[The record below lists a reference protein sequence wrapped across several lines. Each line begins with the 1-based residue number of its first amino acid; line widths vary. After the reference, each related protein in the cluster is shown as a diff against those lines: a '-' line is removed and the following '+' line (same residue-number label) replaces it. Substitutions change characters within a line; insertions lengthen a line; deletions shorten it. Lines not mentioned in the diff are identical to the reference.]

1 MSEHIVIRAARGR
14 GIRVDD
20 GTGAAEGR
28 HPRIARVPGRRQDT
42 LLSVRLP
49 VVDFTLE
56 AAKAWSRHNPRSGK
70 STLSVEH
77 EVRLHLDAERLAGPV
92 RIDSAMVEGVVVGGP
107 VRDAGPARG
116 PNLDAARRVAVTL
129 VVIDYRVAV
138 RHHPSVPLFAV
149 ITTGRGLVFRV
160 LIDAEVGAAIGAG
173 REGGIKVPAQRQ
185 EVALVAR
192 SITSNLNH
200 PPCGIAVTA

>member
-1 MSEHIVIRAARGR
+1 M
-14 GIRVDD
+14 
-20 GTGAAEGR
+20 
-28 HPRIARVPGRRQDT
+28 
-42 LLSVRLP
+42 
-49 VVDFTLE
+49 DFTLE

-92 RIDSAMVEGVVVGGP
+92 RIDSAMIEGVVVGGP

-160 LIDAEVGAAIGAG
+160 LIDAEGGAAIGAG
-173 REGGIKVPAQRQ
+173 REVGIKVPAPKVGIPRHVNVGAAGGNVYVLDMPGYSDDGCYSPPAKISELHCLMILAQRQ
-185 EVALVAR
+185 EVAIVAR